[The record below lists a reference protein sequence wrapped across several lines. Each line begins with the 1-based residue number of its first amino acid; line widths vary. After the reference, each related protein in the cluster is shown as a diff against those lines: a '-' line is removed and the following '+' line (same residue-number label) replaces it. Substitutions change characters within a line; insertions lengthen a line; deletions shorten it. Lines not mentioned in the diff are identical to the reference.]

1 MKNVDLMIFDL
12 DGTLAN
18 SGRDIARSA
27 VHTLETLG
35 LPALR
40 EDKILTFVGNGLGK
54 LVERAL
60 GPAHQRLMDQAMEIF
75 LAHYDQ
81 HMLDTTGLYPGI
93 EQILAHYGAK
103 RKIVVTNKKI
113 GFAERILEGLGIADR
128 FERILGENST
138 PYMKPDARLMEA
150 VLEIFPEK
158 RERTVVIGDGIADIR
173 FAKNAGVLSCAYLNG
188 LTPRELLLGEGPDI
202 VYEHPQDLRELLA

>member
-1 MKNVDLMIFDL
+1 
-12 DGTLAN
+12 
-18 SGRDIARSA
+18 